1 MTKKVCE
8 QKCFSLP
15 KLRIYIYWFV
25 WFTKTYFCLNFLVE
39 ILSFGREKHFCS
51 QTFFIIYINTHNNKQ
66 FCISYVFQSYLK
78 DFVILDLIFKS

>member
-1 MTKKVCE
+1 MLFSAKTKNLYILVCLVY
-8 QKCFSLP
+8 KNIFLL
-15 KLRIYIYWFV
+15 K
-25 WFTKTYFCLNFLVE
+25 FLVE